1 MAGQEHHLKRTMG
14 VWTGISIVIGTVI
27 GSGIFFK
34 QGQVLETAGSTTL
47 GLLAWVA
54 GGVIT
59 LAAGLTISEIGA
71 HIPQTGGI
79 YIYMD
84 KLYGKFWG
92 FLTGWTQVVV
102 YAPAI
107 VASIAAYFA
116 YLFANFF
123 GLPDSAVIWVGLGTL
138 VLITLMNSLDNRIAS
153 MFQVATTSIK
163 LIPIAVLMV
172 FGLFFGKAD
181 ALGQTVT
188 QLSST
193 ATGNFGMAVLATLFA
208 YDGWATLTNLGGEL
222 KNPRRNIPRSIIG
235 GILIVMLAYVGVS
248 YGVYRAMPAD
258 QIVKLG
264 NNVTYEVAKSAFGE
278 LGGRLLSIGIL
289 ISMAGTLNGKMLAFP
304 RMVYAMAEDGMLPK
318 FLARLNKA
326 QAPVGALW
334 TTAVLAG
341 ALMFTSK
348 ADWLSDMAVFVI
360 WLFYTATV
368 VGIFILRIR
377 NKRAGL
383 ARDPEVF
390 SVPLFPF
397 VPLVAILGAMF
408 ILINTLI
415 STFTMVLISFVFVAV
430 GIPVYL
436 YYKNKQ

>member
-138 VLITLMNSLDNRIAS
+138 VLITLMNS
-153 MFQVATTSIK
+153 
-163 LIPIAVLMV
+163 
-172 FGLFFGKAD
+172 
-181 ALGQTVT
+181 
-188 QLSST
+188 
-193 ATGNFGMAVLATLFA
+193 
-208 YDGWATLTNLGGEL
+208 
-222 KNPRRNIPRSIIG
+222 
-235 GILIVMLAYVGVS
+235 
-248 YGVYRAMPAD
+248 
-258 QIVKLG
+258 
-264 NNVTYEVAKSAFGE
+264 
-278 LGGRLLSIGIL
+278 
-289 ISMAGTLNGKMLAFP
+289 
-304 RMVYAMAEDGMLPK
+304 
-318 FLARLNKA
+318 
-326 QAPVGALW
+326 
-334 TTAVLAG
+334 
-341 ALMFTSK
+341 
-348 ADWLSDMAVFVI
+348 
-360 WLFYTATV
+360 
-368 VGIFILRIR
+368 
-377 NKRAGL
+377 
-383 ARDPEVF
+383 
-390 SVPLFPF
+390 
-397 VPLVAILGAMF
+397 
-408 ILINTLI
+408 
-415 STFTMVLISFVFVAV
+415 
-430 GIPVYL
+430 
-436 YYKNKQ
+436 